1 MKKNQIQ
8 PIGDVLKE
16 YLKVFRLQSKID
28 ETTLIASWKEVLG
41 PSINSYTRDLY
52 IKNKVLYVS
61 LTSSALR
68 NELMLMRS
76 RLIKE
81 LNDVVGTAVIEDIK
95 FR

>member
-1 MKKNQIQ
+1 MRKEHIQ
-8 PIGDVLKE
+8 PIGDILKE

-28 ETTLIASWKEVLG
+28 ETTLITSWKQVLG
-41 PSINSYTRDLY
+41 PSIYSYTRDLS
-52 IKNKVLYVS
+52 IRNKILYVS

-68 NELMLMRS
+68 NELMLMRT

-81 LNDVVGTAVIEDIK
+81 LNDVVGTDVIEDIK